1 MQLFIIIAMGVAL
14 GSVMFAL
21 QNNVPVTVTFLIW
34 RFDSSLAMVL
44 LMALA
49 LGALVV
55 ALLSTPATV
64 RRQWHARQ
72 QGKQI
77 ADLEKANQQLRN
89 EVDSLRSQWPAESEA
104 AAEPR
109 PYVGLKQL
117 FGSGG
122 DEAGKTPASPASEH

>member
-64 RRQWHARQ
+64 RRQWQARQ

-89 EVDSLRSQWPAESEA
+89 EVDSLRSQLPAESDV

-117 FGSGG
+117 FGGG
-122 DEAGKTPASPASEH
+122 EPAAKAPTPPGNEH